1 MKRCPECRRDY
12 YDDSLVYCLEDGSPL
27 IQGSVPSPDEPQTA
41 ILHET
46 VAPNE
51 AATRAQMHT
60 TGQTA
65 VLPTGTADVAGRRHF
80 DRRILLAPAAL
91 ILIVL
96 AGLSGYRYFSASA
109 QIGSIAVMP
118 FVNETGNADVEYLSD
133 GMTETLIKGLS
144 NIPNLSVKPRSTV
157 FRYKGKDADLKMIAR
172 ELNVQAILNG
182 RVTQRGDQLTLS
194 LELIDIPD
202 DKVIWSEQYQR
213 GQSEIVSLQSEIAR
227 DVSTRIKSKLTGI
240 EEQKVTSTGTSD
252 PEAYQAYL
260 KGRYLWNRRT
270 AVNINSALEQFRI
283 ATERDPNYALAF
295 VGLADCYL
303 VLNEYAGVPTQE
315 SLPKAKAHAE
325 RALALD
331 NGLGEAHATLGLI
344 AQYSWDWTESEKQF
358 KRAIEIN
365 PNYATAYHW
374 YSIRL
379 RQMGRYDESV
389 PIIMRAQEL
398 DPVSSVIAVN
408 VARTYHLLDK
418 DQGAVEVLRKLVES
432 DPAFPSA
439 HQYLA
444 LIYLD
449 DGRYAEAVASA
460 EKAVELANRNG
471 ISLGDLGFVYGSAGK
486 EDQARAVLVE
496 LESKYTRRQADGTN
510 LATVYV
516 ALGEKDKA
524 FEWLEK
530 AFSERSSQMP
540 NIGWIAQFTSL
551 RDDPRFR
558 NLLRRMNLPE

>member
-46 VAPNE
+46 VAPNQ

-96 AGLSGYRYFSASA
+96 GGLSGYRYFSAGA

-213 GQSEIVSLQSEIAR
+213 RQSEIVSLQSEIAR

-486 EDQARAVLVE
+486 KDQARAVLVE
-496 LESKYTRRQADGTN
+496 LESKYARRQADGTN

>member
-96 AGLSGYRYFSASA
+96 GGLSGYRYFSAGA

-213 GQSEIVSLQSEIAR
+213 RQSEIVSLQSEIAR

-486 EDQARAVLVE
+486 KDQARAVLVE
-496 LESKYTRRQADGTN
+496 LESKYARRQADGTN

-551 RDDPRFR
+551 RDDPGFR